1 MQTSEALIAF
11 YNRVTPAIPELFNMA
26 YAICGNYDLAEYA
39 LQYTLMEAWLGASHG
54 GMGFREGLRNTLRRV
69 ALEEAMDPRESA
81 PEMTWDGLTADSDD
95 PLLKLLARESTET
108 RRAAALR
115 YGCGLNA
122 ARIARLTGQSP
133 GRVREL
139 LTRFERAA
147 AGKLPAQQRG
157 RVEAGLARS
166 VRRAFDRADEEMP
179 SLGALYRGFEAE
191 ALETVRPSHWASRLV
206 KRALCAVLA
215 VVCALAFW
223 LAAVLMQP
231 VQTEDVA
238 PAAEE
243 SSMQEAVQIAWISCN
258 FIEDLTQ

>member
-95 PLLKLLARESTET
+95 PLLKLLARE
-108 RRAAALR
+108 
-115 YGCGLNA
+115 
-122 ARIARLTGQSP
+122 
-133 GRVREL
+133 L

-157 RVEAGLARS
+157 RAEAGLARS